1 MNTGNWMIGGSP
13 ILPFR
18 IGTCS
23 IPHAACI
30 VNWYTMVSL
39 YTFGEL
45 FLAKVAIFHTLSH
58 GTSVSEMCRGLGS
71 SGFFGE
77 IHSHYVVDSSP
88 STKYSILYH
97 TSRTWLLA
105 KNQQRSWQR
114 LARPS
119 FRSSCSVDAPLDWER
134 SHMMYSKMSKNCCKV
149 YMVWCSSTTRRTWG
163 PQHWT
168 VADWP
173 CPVSAARNSMWWW
186 YLSNYLGKL
195 FLAKVI
201 HPCV

>member
-1 MNTGNWMIGGSP
+1 MNTGNWTIGGSP

-18 IGTCS
+18 VGTCS

-45 FLAKVAIFHTLSH
+45 FLAKVAIFHTLLH

-77 IHSHYVVDSSP
+77 IHVTMLWIVPLQP
-88 STKYSILYH
+88 STLYH

-114 LARPS
+114 FARPS

-134 SHMMYSKMSKNCCKV
+134 SDMMYSKMSKNCCKV
-149 YMVWCSSTTRRTWG
+149 YCTWCDVQVRQGGLGDLNIELWLTGRVLFLQQEIACDGDT
-163 PQHWT
+163 
-168 VADWP
+168 
-173 CPVSAARNSMWWW
+173 C
-186 YLSNYLGKL
+186 LIILGKL